1 MNTKYI
7 SNDIY
12 KMVNEMRQLVLLY
25 GKNCFIATAVG
36 EIENGLREYAKAAV
50 IVAKH
55 DIPPIVEK
63 YGYCV
68 EFDDNSYYKD
78 KIVFRRKDTAFK
90 KEGYP
95 DYFRVDS
102 FSGNI
107 ID

>member
-7 SNDIY
+7 SNDVY
-12 KMVNEMRQLVLLY
+12 KMVDEMRQLVLLY

-36 EIENGLREYAKAAV
+36 QIETTLREYAKSAV

-55 DIPPIVEK
+55 YIPQIAEK
-63 YGYCV
+63 YGYRV
-68 EFDDNSYYKD
+68 EFDNNCYKD

-102 FSGNI
+102 FNAHI

>member
-12 KMVNEMRQLVLLY
+12 KMVNEMRHLVLLY

-36 EIENGLREYAKAAV
+36 YIENTLREYAKAAV

-55 DIPPIVEK
+55 DIPAIAEK

-68 EFDDNSYYKD
+68 EFDDGSYKD
-78 KIVFRRKDTAFK
+78 KIVFRRKDTTFK